1 MNFSKACKVD
11 VLRSLFC
18 LFLSDRCRQFLLYS
32 LLKVNPLFEKSCYL
46 RNFMNFSKAR
56 SVDVLRDSK
65 SISISPSSLS
75 LIPDSLAKTISTSV
89 PSSSVEY
96 KIFHMACYDTFH

>member
-1 MNFSKACKVD
+1 MI
-11 VLRSLFC
+11 
-18 LFLSDRCRQFLLYS
+18 
-32 LLKVNPLFEKSCYL
+32 
-46 RNFMNFSKAR
+46 FSKAR

-89 PSSSVEY
+89 PSSSSVEY
-96 KIFHMACYDTFH
+96 KIVHMACYDTFH